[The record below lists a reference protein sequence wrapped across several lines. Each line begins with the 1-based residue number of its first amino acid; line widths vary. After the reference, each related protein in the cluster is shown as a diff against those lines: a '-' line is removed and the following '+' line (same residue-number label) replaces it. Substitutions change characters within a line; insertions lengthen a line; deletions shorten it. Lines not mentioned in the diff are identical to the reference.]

1 MRKKV
6 FIMLSVILAISTHL
20 FAYTDGEIVKF
31 GTNTYKVVSASAKT
45 LCFLGCDNSVSGLL
59 DIPATIFDNKDVTFT
74 VTEVGGSD
82 IYRCSNIT
90 SVKLPDTMLKINWSS
105 FNSAKLTKMNIP
117 KNLHTID
124 KLAGW
129 HQFSSPKCTVDP
141 ANSHFVNDDEGA
153 LYSKDMTELYWVP
166 SQVTLNNGVYTVN
179 EKVTK
184 IYTNAFRNIVGL
196 KKIILP
202 KNLAFV
208 QKGYP
213 TIAPDSN
220 SLEEF
225 EIAGGGTTKYKV
237 IDGVL
242 FDEQEHQLVLYP
254 RAKTTMDYHVPDG
267 IKSVETYAI
276 TSANKMKT
284 IDFNQV
290 VKLELSA
297 LYKDYGLVTITLPK
311 DLEENEN
318 IEGCI
323 EFCLHVKEYKVPS
336 DSRNYIAED
345 GIVFSKDKTKLY
357 FYPPKKV
364 KTAYTIPSTVLRIC
378 KRAFQGAGFL
388 ESITIPASVNT
399 INFEAF
405 RNMNKLTNVTFE
417 EASSIQKLGGKVF
430 KLCHALKE
438 ITLPSSLIEISDAF
452 NHCNGLEKINMPNG
466 SKLKEIKND
475 AFSLTPNLKEF
486 NFLGSCDLTQIGT
499 NAFANCTKL
508 KTFDFPKSVTSIGRN
523 AFNGCSSMSYVK
535 FAPDATFL
543 SFGEGSLADCGLTS
557 IDIPEKVSKI
567 ERDAFRNCKVLT
579 KVNLPATVTHVS
591 PEAFKFCDKLT
602 DIKVDKS
609 NSKYS
614 SIDGILLTKDKR
626 TLVLFPPGKANDK
639 FTLLPPSI
647 TAIGEYAFYECLA
660 LKNIT
665 IPNKVT
671 SIGERAFGL
680 CKNLKTVTFLCDA
693 MIAPAAIK
701 QGTNVMAFDD
711 GSQAPSMFPNI
722 DIYVRKS
729 LEPQYKSDDFYKK
742 FKSISAS
749 FIDGNGEYIPVSMT
763 DVELL
768 STTTSDYTY
777 LVPSVASNGVKSYTV
792 SLVGDY
798 LFEGKAADKVKEVV
812 LRDNVEYIG
821 ARAFINDLAT
831 SSSTVEHVFFI
842 GTSPTGDMLSTVRFE
857 LDETGE
863 NYNEFIP
870 QCKIFVK
877 KSVAN
882 KYRTVWNK
890 YASQIDYKI
899 PDVKI
904 AKKYGT
910 FAREFDTDF
919 SEYNK
924 EKGNSQVAAFVAG
937 SNILPGGGDYGAS
950 TYHVKMRSI
959 DEKQGLVGNYGY
971 VPANTGVLLKVLD
984 KDDTASDFYYTIGE
998 KDNATYNVTDN
1009 IMHGVTVNNAKV
1021 EASATDPVYVM
1032 QGGVFRK
1039 AETTIGSFPVHRAY
1053 MKTDALPSGA
1063 KIELV
1068 FDEVGGSTTGI
1079 ETVAGDNVLN
1089 VGDVYYN
1096 LNGQRV
1102 DRPQRGV
1109 YIRNGKKVII
1119 K

>member
-1 MRKKV
+1 M
-6 FIMLSVILAISTHL
+6 
-20 FAYTDGEIVKF
+20 E
-31 GTNTYKVVSASAKT
+31 
-45 LCFLGCDNSVSGLL
+45 
-59 DIPATIFDNKDVTFT
+59 IPATVFDKKDTHFKVKEIGFTEGYGCANITEIVIPEGVNKMKWASFGTASKLKVVKIPASVTSIETGVF
-74 VTEVGGSD
+74 VRCAVCRTEVNSNNQYFCNDEQGSLF
-82 IYRCSNIT
+82 S
-90 SVKLPDTMLKINWSS
+90 K
-105 FNSAKLTKMNIP
+105 AK
-117 KNLHTID
+117 D
-124 KLAGW
+124 
-129 HQFSSPKCTVDP
+129 
-141 ANSHFVNDDEGA
+141 A
-153 LYSKDMTELYWVP
+153 LYSVGPVSSSD
-166 SQVTLNNGVYTVN
+166 VYTVSATV
-179 EKVTK
+179 KDIKAAALRYLKGV
-184 IYTNAFRNIVGL
+184 

-202 KNLAFV
+202 PNL
-208 QKGYP
+208 QTIYQGWP
-213 TIAPDSN
+213 TIAPYN
-220 SLEEF
+220 NELEEF
-225 EIAGGGTTKYKV
+225 AIESGGVTPFKI

-242 FDEQEHQLVLYP
+242 FKDNELVGYP
-254 RAKTTMDYHVPDG
+254 YNKPIQTYQVPNG
-267 IKSVETYAI
+267 I
-276 TSANKMKT
+276 TSIAP
-284 IDFNQV
+284 
-290 VKLELSA
+290 
-297 LYKDYGLVTITLPK
+297 YGLYAVIKMTSIDLNDVTQLK
-311 DLEENEN
+311 SAAL
-318 IEGCI
+318 
-323 EFCLHVKEYKVPS
+323 
-336 DSRNYIAED
+336 
-345 GIVFSKDKTKLY
+345 
-357 FYPPKKV
+357 
-364 KTAYTIPSTVLRIC
+364 AY
-378 KRAFQGAGFL
+378 
-388 ESITIPASVNT
+388 
-399 INFEAF
+399 
-405 RNMNKLTNVTFE
+405 
-417 EASSIQKLGGKVF
+417 
-430 KLCHALKE
+430 
-438 ITLPSSLIEISDAF
+438 
-452 NHCNGLEKINMPNG
+452 CNGLEEVTIPKNLQANASMEGAIEFCYNIKAYKVAEGCVNFAVRDGVLFSKDMTKLYLYPPSKIEGQYHIPTEVV
-466 SKLKEIKND
+466 EIKAK
-475 AFSLTPNLKEF
+475 AFMGAQKLQTMTVPSQITTLGKWCFRGMKELRSILFEEESNVKRFGENVFLGCNKLEEVTLPKSLEDLNQAFYLCNSLRKVNVPSGSQLKRIENNSFSQTSNLEEF

-523 AFNGCSSMSYVK
+523 AFSGCSSMSYVK
-535 FAPDATFL
+535 FAPDAAIV

-567 ERDAFRNCKVLT
+567 EREAFRNCKVLT
-579 KVNLPATVTHVS
+579 KVNVPAITTHVS

-614 SIDGILLTKDKR
+614 SLDGILLTKDKR

-660 LKNIT
+660 LKNVT

-742 FKSISAS
+742 FKSISPS
-749 FIDGNGEYIPVSMT
+749 FIDGNGEYIPVSGT
-763 DVELL
+763 DADLL

-842 GTSPTGDMLSTVRFE
+842 GTSPTDDMLSTVRFE
-857 LDETGE
+857 LDETGD

-937 SNILPGGGDYGAS
+937 SNILPGGGDYGTS

-959 DEKQGLVGNYGY
+959 DEKGGLVGNYGY

-1039 AETTIGSFPVHRAY
+1039 AESTISSFPVHRAY
-1053 MKTDALPSGA
+1053 MKTGALPSGA

-1068 FDEVGGSTTGI
+1068 FDEVGGSATGI

-1096 LNGQRV
+1096 LNGRRV